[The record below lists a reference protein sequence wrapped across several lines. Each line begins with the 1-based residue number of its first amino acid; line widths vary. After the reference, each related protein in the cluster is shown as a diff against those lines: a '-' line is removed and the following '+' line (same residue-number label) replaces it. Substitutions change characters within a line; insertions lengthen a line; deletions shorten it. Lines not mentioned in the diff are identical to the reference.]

1 MAKSTTQLKGSELK
15 KFFTDLND
23 NETYYFIATIDNKKV
38 RGVLEKHGSYV
49 EIENA
54 ENIGDCQTDALWPY
68 KLDVDIDYLD
78 EEDGPYTIYDNYGIA
93 DIKIVTDK
101 RLKRLIDMETYPMV
115 AGYTVQKD
123 GNVFLFG
130 CGDVSFT
137 TKQIT
142 GFLEARKL
150 LKSAKFKAYNE
161 VVDQLKSQDIDVEDI
176 DEDDIKSITKSI
188 KRK

>member
-1 MAKSTTQLKGSELK
+1 MAKNTKQMKGSELQ
-15 KFFTDLND
+15 KFFGDLKD
-23 NETYYFIATIDNKKV
+23 TTEYYYIATINGKKV
-38 RGVLEKHGSYV
+38 RGVLNKSGTWV
-49 EIENA
+49 GLENA
-54 ENIGDCQTDALWPY
+54 EEIGDCQTDALWPY
-68 KLDVDIDYLD
+68 NLDVDIYYLD
-78 EEDGPYTIYDNYGIA
+78 DSDGHTIYNNYGIT

-123 GNVFLFG
+123 GNSFKFG
-130 CGDVSFT
+130 CGDVVLT
-137 TKQIT
+137 TKQIA

-161 VVDQLKSQDIDVEDI
+161 VVDQLNSQDIDVEDI
-176 DEDDIKSITKSI
+176 EESDIKSITQSL